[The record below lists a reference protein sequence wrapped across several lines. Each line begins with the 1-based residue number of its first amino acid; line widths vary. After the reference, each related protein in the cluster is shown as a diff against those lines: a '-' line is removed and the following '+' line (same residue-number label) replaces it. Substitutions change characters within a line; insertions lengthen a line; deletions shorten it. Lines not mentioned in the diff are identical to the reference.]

1 MEAINEA
8 FKEMERIEKVF
19 SKFDE
24 KSEVSKINSLAGIKE
39 INISPEVMK
48 VIEDSLYYSRISE
61 GSFDITVAPLVK
73 IWGFGYKNNTIPDRS
88 MIQEALKHVGRENI
102 LIDAEKPSIR
112 FLDKDT
118 KIDLGGIAK
127 GYAVDRVKEVL
138 ISKRINN
145 ALINLGGN
153 IFGLGAPPGKKGWR
167 IGIQCPRHKNKII
180 WIVNLRNRAVSTSGD
195 YERFFIVNGKRYSHI
210 ISPVTGEPVQGV
222 MSVTVVADSA
232 EASDALSTA
241 IFVMGEKKREDI
253 IKSIKDIEV
262 LVVKEDGSQIKYLY

>member
-24 KSEVSKINSLAGIKE
+24 KSEISKINSLAGIKE

-61 GSFDITVAPLVK
+61 GSFDITVASLMK

-127 GYAVDRVKEVL
+127 GYAVDRAKEVL
-138 ISKRINN
+138 ISKGINN
-145 ALINLGGN
+145 AIINLGGN
-153 IFGLGAPPGKKGWR
+153 IFGLGMPPGKKGWR
-167 IGIQCPRHKNKII
+167 IGIQGPRHKNKII

-222 MSVTVVADSA
+222 MSVTVVADST

-241 IFVMGEKKREDI
+241 IFVMGEKKAIEL
-253 IKSIKDIEV
+253 IKSIKGIEV
-262 LVVKEDGSQIKYLY
+262 LIVKEDGSQIKYP